1 VAQSAAAA
9 GGAANEVVIVEGTA
23 GHEGRIIGRG
33 GGTIRDL
40 QDRYGVR
47 IQLKRE
53 HGVTE
58 VVGPGAQG
66 AAAAIREIISQV
78 AVMGA
83 PPGADRAAAGPVV
96 GGAKETIPCAGAESR
111 IIGKGGNNIRSL
123 RERTGASIRVLNDS
137 QTCVIEGTPEQ
148 VAAAAAVVR
157 EHIQQYTCTRSASVR
172 VHVQDCTCR
181 LEN

>member
-1 VAQSAAAA
+1 M
-9 GGAANEVVIVEGTA
+9 
-23 GHEGRIIGRG
+23 
-33 GGTIRDL
+33 
-40 QDRYGVR
+40 R

-83 PPGADRAAAGPVV
+83 PPGADRAAAGSVV
-96 GGAKETIPCAGAESR
+96 GVARETIPCAGAESR
-111 IIGKGGNNIRSL
+111 LIGKGGNNIRSL

-137 QTCVIEGTPEQ
+137 QGVCVIEGAPEQ
-148 VAAAAAVVR
+148 VAAAAALVR
-157 EHIQQYTCTRSASVR
+157 EHIQEYFRNRSA
-172 VHVQDCTCR
+172 
-181 LEN
+181 